1 MSIGTIP
8 LWNINELYDNMPI
21 SLWAGVPKD
30 RRNDAFLVVSL
41 AQVLMPDLEMVY
53 RVNSYLRRE
62 INGVAGTDRTS
73 TGLSY
78 IGAATFGQL
87 PDGTLGQPLV
97 AIATDRIKAELLRIL
112 GISKFTDVLDDL
124 QKIDAAMVLGGYRFP
139 TTNPAH
145 FLHGVDRDFLVKPLC
160 TQLGHPWYL
169 DCPDCAVP

>member
-41 AQVLMPDLEMVY
+41 AQTLRPDLEMVY

-62 INGVAGTDRTS
+62 INGIAGADHTRDA
-73 TGLSY
+73 LDW

-87 PDGTLGQPLV
+87 PTQTLV
-97 AIATDRIKAELLRIL
+97 DIATHRIKAELLHTL
-112 GISKFTDVLDDL
+112 GILKFTDVLDDL
-124 QKIDAAMVLGGYRFP
+124 KKIDASMVLGGYRFS

-160 TQLGHPWYL
+160 AQLGHPWYL
-169 DCPDCAVP
+169 DCPDCASL